1 MFRKMFCLLIFTI
14 FFDLALPVHAS
25 PFTVPGGTLPARS
38 VREGS
43 KGVAYTV
50 IKGSDVVSFPVMI
63 LSVMPSP
70 KSPHNLILVK
80 ASGPVI
86 EQTGGIAAG
95 MSGSP
100 VFVAGKLIGAIGYG
114 WSFSEHQMGLVT
126 PIDEMTEIWNWPER
140 VPSLKLPELK
150 LEDPASGDVNLL
162 EAQPGNGSQTPLGE
176 DRNGLSAPLVG
187 SGYSPRSATKI
198 AEVLGNPVILLPGG
212 SLGLSLPVEYEP
224 VLKPGE
230 AVSVLAAWGDVV
242 LAATGT
248 LTAVST
254 DGRFLAFAHPFT
266 NRGAV
271 SYPLARSWIHQ
282 VVPSLETPFKIGT
295 PTSIVGIVTQD
306 RPQAIGGMV
315 GRFAP
320 VMDISLNFRDVDS
333 GTETF
338 KRFKT
343 ACDPFMM
350 TKVIPEMVTGLVDNV
365 WGRVGEGSAK
375 ITFKIEG
382 GGLVEGWQRTNMFF
396 SSTDLSKTLFSEF
409 TDLVNAVS
417 LNPFFEIA
425 PFGVQIDIEATAE
438 PRVVLIEDVNLS
450 SKTVPPGG
458 SFDVEITLRPF
469 RKEPVI
475 QKLTLKAPRDA
486 EGSCEVVVRGGGIEE
501 PDQDSIIMGWRTIRS
516 LDELLKEF
524 SAMETNDE
532 VVAEVRSFGPPRE
545 DPESPEAEENQR
557 KLRSQVK
564 EESIE
569 EGSFKSYRS
578 NYYVDGLQRRMIR
591 VVPE

>member
-1 MFRKMFCLLIFTI
+1 MFRKMIFLLVFPVCLCLVLPAYSSTFC
-14 FFDLALPVHAS
+14 
-25 PFTVPGGTLPARS
+25 VPGGTLSTAS
-38 VREGS
+38 LSEGT

-50 IKGSDVVSFPVMI
+50 IKGSEVVSFPVTV

-70 KSPHNLILVK
+70 KSPHNLILVR

-100 VFVAGKLIGAIGYG
+100 VFVGGKLVGAIGYG

-126 PIDEMTEIWNWPER
+126 PIDEMAEIWNWADK
-140 VPSLKLPELK
+140 VPSLKVPELK
-150 LEDPASGDVNLL
+150 LHDPASGDLNLF
-162 EAQPGNGSQTPLGE
+162 EPEPGNQKVSPPGDGG
-176 DRNGLSAPLVG
+176 GLSAPLIG
-187 SGYSPRSATKI
+187 SGYSSRSARKI
-198 AEVLGNPVILLPGG
+198 ADALGNPVILLPGG
-212 SLGLSLPVEYEP
+212 GGDLSLPVEYKP
-224 VLKPGE
+224 ILRPGE
-230 AVSVLAAWGDVV
+230 AVSVLVAWGDVV

-248 LTAVST
+248 LTAMST

-271 SYPLARSWIHQ
+271 AFPLARSWIHQ
-282 VVPSLETPFKIGT
+282 VVPSLDTPFKIGT

-306 RPQAIGGMV
+306 RPQAIGGFI

-333 GTETF
+333 GTESF

-350 TKVIPEMVTGLVDNV
+350 TKVIPEMITGLVDNV

-375 ITFKIEG
+375 LTLKIEG
-382 GGLVEGWQRTNMFF
+382 GRLAEGWQRTNMFF
-396 SSTDLSKTLFSEF
+396 SSTDLTKILFSEF
-409 TDLVNAVS
+409 SDLVNAVS
-417 LNPFFEIA
+417 LNPFIEIA
-425 PFGVQIDIEATAE
+425 PFGVHIDIEATTE

-450 SKTVPPGG
+450 RKTVPPGG
-458 SFDVEITLRPF
+458 SFDVEVTLRPF
-469 RKEPVI
+469 RKETVTH
-475 QKLTLKAPRDA
+475 KMTLKVPMDA
-486 EGSCEVVVRGGGIEE
+486 KGPCEVVVRGGGIEE
-501 PDQDSIIMGWRTIRS
+501 PDQESIIMGWRTIRS

-532 VVAEVRSFGPPRE
+532 VVAEVRSMGLPGE
-545 DPESPEAEENQR
+545 DPLSLEEEESQK

-564 EESIE
+564 EESIK

-578 NYYVDGLQRRMIR
+578 NYFVDGLQRRMIK
-591 VVPE
+591 VIPE

>member
-1 MFRKMFCLLIFTI
+1 L
-14 FFDLALPVHAS
+14 
-25 PFTVPGGTLPARS
+25 
-38 VREGS
+38 
-43 KGVAYTV
+43 
-50 IKGSDVVSFPVMI
+50 
-63 LSVMPSP
+63 
-70 KSPHNLILVK
+70 N
-80 ASGPVI
+80 
-86 EQTGGIAAG
+86 
-95 MSGSP
+95 
-100 VFVAGKLIGAIGYG
+100 
-114 WSFSEHQMGLVT
+114 
-126 PIDEMTEIWNWPER
+126 
-140 VPSLKLPELK
+140 LPELK

-162 EAQPGNGSQTPLGE
+162 EVQSEKGSQTPQGE
-176 DRNGLSAPLVG
+176 GKNGLSTPLIG
-187 SGYSPRSATKI
+187 SGYSPRSASKI
-198 AEVLGNPVILLPGG
+198 AEILGNPVILLPGG
-212 SLGLSLPVEYEP
+212 SQDLSLPVEYEP
-224 VLKPGE
+224 ALKPGE
-230 AVSVLAAWGDVV
+230 AVSVLVAWGDVV

-271 SYPLARSWIHQ
+271 SFPLARSWIHQ
-282 VVPSLETPFKIGT
+282 VVPSMEAPFKIGT

-338 KRFKT
+338 KRFMT

-382 GGLVEGWQRTNMFF
+382 GRLVEGWQRTNMFF

-409 TDLVNAVS
+409 SDLVNAVS

-475 QKLTLKAPRDA
+475 QKMTLKVPPDA
-486 EGSCEVVVRGGGIEE
+486 KGPCEVVVRGGGIEE
-501 PDQDSIIMGWRTIRS
+501 PDQESIIMGWRTIQS
-516 LDELLKEF
+516 LDELLMEF

-532 VVAEVRSFGPPRE
+532 VVAEVRSFGPPGE
-545 DPESPEAEENQR
+545 DPESPEAEENQK

-564 EESIE
+564 EESIK